1 MLCHRYQVACFMGST
16 LLWSDLDKLAFSFIL
31 RIFDERTEAES
42 SKLFCKLISKIQFE
56 IAAVANLYQ
65 EYSTFR
71 EKASKLED
79 WI

>member
-1 MLCHRYQVACFMGST
+1 MLCHRYQVASFMGST
-16 LLWSDLDKLAFSFIL
+16 LLWSDLKKLAFSFIL

-42 SKLFCKLISKIQFE
+42 SKLFCILISKIQFE